1 MSDED
6 IEDVLRLRPPI
17 DRFRSS
23 RTLSV
28 TDVAS
33 QAWCEMQT
41 GANSCGYL
49 GGSRFEHRDSV
60 RFGASARTNGRDE
73 SRGAAS

>member
-49 GGSRFEHRDSV
+49 GGSPFSTSRQRSV
-60 RFGASARTNGRDE
+60 WSIGAYERPR
-73 SRGAAS
+73 